1 MKGHLPNWVYFLQI
15 LMLFNYMTFDALD
28 GKQARR
34 SSKLSKVGELLDHS
48 GDAFSDAFMA
58 VIMTQALKLDT
69 FYERLLIIFSFQ
81 VK

>member
-1 MKGHLPNWVYFLQI
+1 MKGNLPNWVYCLQI

-34 SSKLSKVGELLDHS
+34 RKKLSKVGELLDHS

-58 VIMTQALKLDT
+58 LIMVQALKLNT
-69 FYERLLIIFSFQ
+69 IFERMIILFSFQ

>member
-1 MKGHLPNWVYFLQI
+1 MKGNLPTWVYCFQI
-15 LMLFNYMTFDALD
+15 VMLFNYMTFDALD

-34 SSKLSKVGELLDHS
+34 RSKLSKVGELLDHS

-58 VIMTQALKLDT
+58 LIMAQALKLDT
-69 FYERLLIIFSFQ
+69 IFERLIILFSFQ